1 MLLVSLCLAPGA
13 GAQTLFTT
21 EDFRADRALWT
32 EPAYYLHNTVPELR
46 GMALDLDSRG
56 VGSGQVGA
64 ARLYASQGTGRVGA
78 MDLAS
83 PYPFSSA
90 AEHYAAWLAD
100 AGGGTAHGYATM
112 PDWRGRWTGGGDRLR
127 GGANPASAVAAMLTP
142 QYREYF
148 VQDMKAY
155 TEGRI
160 WGANSF
166 CLPGGFVTALT
177 AAEEFVVTP
186 ERVWILGAGNNR
198 NYIRWIYTDGSGH
211 AEPAFRYPKWHGES
225 IGFWD
230 DDALVVY
237 TNQIRGWKGGL
248 TEFTDDLETVER
260 YRRVG
265 DAIEGEITFY
275 DAAVY
280 VSPVYSRAYLP
291 ARSGDPPGAA
301 AALQHLH
308 RHQRTLHEGA
318 HGRAGSA
325 ERAPGGRSPVLGCDR
340 PAPVGHVPGHQRP
353 ALRGVSRVAGSRR
366 QLSAAPG
373 GRGRGACA
381 AERAVES

>member
-1 MLLVSLCLAPGA
+1 MNTNPTGAVACAVLLVSQCLAPGA
-13 GAQTLFTT
+13 GAQTIFTT
-21 EDFRADRALWT
+21 GDFRADRALWT
-32 EPAYYLHNTVPELR
+32 EPAYYLNNTVPELR
-46 GMALDLDSRG
+46 GMALDLDSGG

-78 MDLAS
+78 MELAS

-142 QYREYF
+142 RYREYF

-177 AAEEFVVTP
+177 AAEEFIVTP

-211 AEPAFRYPKWHGES
+211 AEAAFRYPKWHGES

-248 TEFTDDLETVER
+248 TEFTDNLETVER

-280 VSPVYSRAYLP
+280 VSPVYSRLTYRLDPETRPELRPLYNSCTDTNGPSTKVHMDERGLLNERLA
-291 ARSGDPPGAA
+291 GDPLYWDATDPRPWGTYLDISDQRYAEYLESLEAA
-301 AALQHLH
+301 
-308 RHQRTLHEGA
+308 GN
-318 HGRAGSA
+318 
-325 ERAPGGRSPVLGCDR
+325 
-340 PAPVGHVPGHQRP
+340 
-353 ALRGVSRVAGSRR
+353 
-366 QLSAAPG
+366 
-373 GRGRGACA
+373 
-381 AERAVES
+381 